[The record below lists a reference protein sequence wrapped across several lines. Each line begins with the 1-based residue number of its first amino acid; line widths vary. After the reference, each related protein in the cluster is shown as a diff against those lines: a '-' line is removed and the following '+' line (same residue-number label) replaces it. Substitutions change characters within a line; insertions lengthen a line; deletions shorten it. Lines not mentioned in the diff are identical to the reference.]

1 MSANASSIFLVDAVG
16 PALPDIRAPVGL
28 RHSFC
33 IGRWKFMSQTDTES
47 AVDVKLPF
55 PAIRR
60 ELPTR
65 HPENTDT
72 MEEIAQSIDKP
83 VLAAKLTKLSVVI
96 PVYNEEA
103 TVQTLV
109 SLVVNAPLPDGLRRE
124 IICVNDC
131 SRDGTAK
138 KLDELPKLFP
148 EADFRIIHKPVNEG
162 KGAALR
168 DGFKHASG
176 DIVLIQDA
184 DLEYDP
190 ADYPKLLQPILENR
204 ADVVYGSRFMGAAP
218 HRVLYFWHTLGNRVL
233 TMMSNMFT
241 NLNLTDMEVCYKVFR
256 KSVLDRIQVKCNR
269 FGFEPEITAK
279 IAKLRPRIRIFEVG
293 ISYYGR
299 SYEEGKKIT
308 WKDGVK
314 AILAIIRFRFSD

>member
-1 MSANASSIFLVDAVG
+1 MA
-16 PALPDIRAPVGL
+16 
-28 RHSFC
+28 
-33 IGRWKFMSQTDTES
+33 QTDTETED
-47 AVDVKLPF
+47 VDVKAPF

-60 ELPTR
+60 ELPKR
-65 HPENTDT
+65 HPET
-72 MEEIAQSIDKP
+72 MEVIEPAVNLPVAIA
-83 VLAAKLTKLSVVI
+83 ALTKVSIVI

-103 TVQTLV
+103 TVQALV
-109 SLVVNAPLPDGLRRE
+109 SLVVNAPIPGGLRRE
-124 IICVNDC
+124 IICVND
-131 SRDGTAK
+131 SSKDGTAK
-138 KLDELPKLFP
+138 KLDELPALFP

-168 DGFKHASG
+168 DGFKHATG
-176 DIVLIQDA
+176 DVVIIQDA

-190 ADYPKLLQPILENR
+190 ADYPKLIQPILENR

-233 TMMSNMFT
+233 TTMSNMFT

-256 KSVLDRIQVKCNR
+256 KSVLDRINIKCNR

>member
-1 MSANASSIFLVDAVG
+1 
-16 PALPDIRAPVGL
+16 
-28 RHSFC
+28 
-33 IGRWKFMSQTDTES
+33 MSQTDTEV
-47 AVDVKLPF
+47 APAPPDTQHVEMPF
-55 PAIRR
+55 PAVRR
-60 ELPTR
+60 DLPKR
-65 HPENTDT
+65 HPET
-72 MEEIAQSIDKP
+72 MEAIEKAIDLPVSKP
-83 VLAAKLTKLSVVI
+83 ILTKVSVVI

-103 TVQTLV
+103 TVQALV
-109 SLVVNAPLPDGLRRE
+109 SLVVNAPLPHGLRRE

-131 SRDGTAK
+131 SKDGTAK
-138 KLDELPKLFP
+138 KLDELPTLFP
-148 EADFRIIHKPVNEG
+148 EADFKIIHKPVNEG

-176 DIVLIQDA
+176 DVVLIQDA

-190 ADYPKLLQPILENR
+190 ADYPALIQPILENR
-204 ADVVYGSRFMGAAP
+204 ADVVFGSRFMGAAP

-233 TMMSNMFT
+233 TTLSNMFT

-256 KSVLDRIQVKCNR
+256 KSVLDRIKIKCNR

-279 IAKLRPRIRIFEVG
+279 VAKLRPRIRIFEVG